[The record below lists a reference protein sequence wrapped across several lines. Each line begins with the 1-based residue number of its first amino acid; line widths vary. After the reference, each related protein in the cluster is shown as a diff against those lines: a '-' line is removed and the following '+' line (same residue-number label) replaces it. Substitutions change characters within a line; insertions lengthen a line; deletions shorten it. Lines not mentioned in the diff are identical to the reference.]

1 MTIFGESAGGLS
13 VLSQVVSP
21 GARGLFQRAIVE
33 SGAYALTE
41 QPLRKAEQAGAAFAA
56 KTGCAKATDA
66 KTAACLRGLPVA
78 AILASQTAA
87 GYQPDLDGTVLT
99 QSIGPALASGHFNRV
114 PIINGTNHDEW
125 RFFVALD
132 TLTRLPPVTA
142 ANYVASISLDARP
155 ARRGSQRRSPPQYPV
170 SSFPS
175 AAEAMGAAGTDA
187 VFACP
192 ALAVDLDASKYVPV
206 HAYEFS
212 DENAPERFLPP
223 LGFPYGAAHA
233 SEIQY
238 LFGIAAAIPGAADRR
253 PAEAGRGDADV
264 LDRVGAPGHAEPA
277 GGAVLAGLPVGQPAD
292 DLAGGAAAPGRA
304 RGFAA
309 AHHCAFWASL
319 ASGPVH

>member
-1 MTIFGESAGGLS
+1 
-13 VLSQVVSP
+13 VVSP

-41 QPLRKAEQAGAAFAA
+41 QPLGKAEQAGAAFAA
-56 KTGCAKATDA
+56 KTGCAKATDE

-78 AILASQTAA
+78 TILASQTAT
-87 GYQPDLDGTVLT
+87 GYQPDVDGTVLT
-99 QSIGPALASGHFNRV
+99 QSIGAALASGHFSRI

-142 ANYVASISLDARP
+142 ANYVTSISLELGLPP
-155 ARRGSQRRSPPQYPV
+155 AAAQKIAGQYPV

-192 ALAVDLDASKYVPV
+192 ALAVDLDASKFVPV

-238 LFGIAAAIPGAADRR
+238 LFDIAAAIPGSLTADQQKLAAAMRTYWTSM
-253 PAEAGRGDADV
+253 ALRGT
-264 LDRVGAPGHAEPA
+264 PN
-277 GGAVLAGLPVGQPAD
+277 LPVVPFWPAFR
-292 DLAGGAAAPGRA
+292 AGSQRMISLVPPRPRA
-304 RGFAA
+304 TRGFAA

-319 ASGPVH
+319 ASGPVQ